1 MLTARGWWFL
11 VVAVLMTVVGV
22 VALPTYTVVP
32 ALLGVTLLAWF
43 AWEWAAF
50 HARSNAAVARLRLS
64 RRILQGGRD
73 VPMVWSG
80 LGFEVHVEVGHDG
93 TLGVPF
99 AVLED
104 RLPVA
109 AEHTDGANELAAELA
124 PGTPAEIVYSLRC
137 PSPGVLRFEG
147 VRVRVADLHGFF
159 YTRTFLR
166 DGGEYFVLPQLADDE
181 GRHRAYKRFNTL
193 PPPGVHRFLRP
204 GTGSELLD
212 LRDYRPGDPP
222 KMIAWKPSARRDK
235 LITKEYESD
244 VPVRCVL
251 FLDTSES
258 VRLGPPGNT
267 PLTRM
272 AGISSA
278 VAQAAT
284 ANRDLVGLTTFDE
297 HTSGGGPPARTK
309 THLIDLLRRLAEV
322 AALQPSATG
331 APPDQLTRRAYP
343 LALDLYP
350 ELMHKRVNTVPW
362 GRLWIPLLD
371 RRFGWIVLLMVI
383 ICPVIAYIGLYGPV
397 PEIKRAFWGWLFDA
411 LEGAASLT
419 PRWWLPAR
427 LLVLLFWFV
436 LFIFPPTTL
445 GLLFWFFHG
454 VRGFFGERKRE
465 LIRRKQLC
473 ALFAVQDGTGAAGIE
488 RLLHDDREYGERVGW
503 FLQQHQLRMPV
514 PLYDEQG
521 RYRFRCAGK
530 AHVLGVAMV
539 RAVSRARDNELFVL
553 LADLAELG
561 DDIAPVLRAARMAR
575 ARHHQVMVIIPWPGD
590 VPPPDDGRPGN
601 GTAHD
606 DRPAEPAPPPWE
618 KPKKPAK
625 GAKKKSPGAI
635 RESRLLKAVQA
646 SVTRQYHDA
655 FRRLRRSLGRVGA
668 TVVRVND
675 GDPVRLILERL
686 DRLRGMRSRR

>member
-11 VVAVLMTVVGV
+11 VIVVLITVLGV
-22 VALPTYTVVP
+22 IALPTYTVAP
-32 ALLGVTLLAWF
+32 ALLGVTLLTWF

-50 HARSNAAVARLRLS
+50 QTRANGAVARLRLS

-80 LGFEVHVEVGHDG
+80 LGFEVRVTVEHDG
-93 TLGVPF
+93 AVGVPF

-109 AEHTDGANELAAELA
+109 AEHTEGTNEVAGALA
-124 PGTPAEIVYSLRC
+124 PATPAEIVYSLRY

-159 YTRTFLR
+159 YTRRFLR
-166 DGGEYFVLPQLADDE
+166 DGGEYYVLPPLADDE
-181 GRHRAYKRFNTL
+181 GQHRAYKRFNTL
-193 PPPGVHRFLRP
+193 PPPGVHRFRRP

-222 KMIAWKPSARRDK
+222 KMIAWKPSARRDR

-284 ANRDLVGLTTFDE
+284 ANRDLVGLTTFDD
-297 HTSGGGPPARTK
+297 HTSGGNPPARTK
-309 THLIDLLRRLAEV
+309 MHLINLLRKLAEV
-322 AALQPSATG
+322 SALQPSAV
-331 APPDQLTRRAYP
+331 APPDQLTRRAHP

-350 ELMHKRVNTVPW
+350 ELMTKRVNTVPW

-371 RRFGWIVLLMVI
+371 RRFGWFVLLMVI
-383 ICPVIAYIGLYGPV
+383 ICPVLFYVGFYGPV
-397 PEIKRAFWGWLFDA
+397 PEIKRAFWSWFFQA

-419 PRWWLPAR
+419 PRRWALPPK
-427 LLVLLFWFV
+427 LLSLLIWLVLFV
-436 LFIFPPTTL
+436 FPPTTL

-454 VRGFFGERKRE
+454 IRGWFGERKRE

-488 RLLHDDREYGERVGW
+488 RLLHDDTAYAQRVGR
-503 FLQQHQLRMPV
+503 FLQVHQVRMPV
-514 PLYDEQG
+514 PLYDDQG
-521 RYRFRCAGK
+521 RYRFRCEGK

-539 RAVSRARDNELFVL
+539 RAVSRARDNELFVI

-561 DDIAPVLRAARMAR
+561 AEIEPVLRAARMAR

-601 GTAHD
+601 G
-606 DRPAEPAPPPWE
+606 APPREPTEVLTPARWE
-618 KPKKPAK
+618 NPRKPAK
-625 GAKKKSPGAI
+625 GGKKKPAAA
-635 RESRLLKAVQA
+635 REAMLLQVVQQ
-646 SVTRQYHDA
+646 SVTRQYHEA
-655 FRRLRRSLGRVGA
+655 FRRLRRALGQVGA